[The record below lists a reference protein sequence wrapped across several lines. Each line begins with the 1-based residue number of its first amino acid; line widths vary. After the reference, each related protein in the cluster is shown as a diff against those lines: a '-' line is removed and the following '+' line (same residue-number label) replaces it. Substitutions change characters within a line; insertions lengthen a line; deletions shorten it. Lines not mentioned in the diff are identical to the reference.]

1 MPGMVLAGDVGP
13 IQGSTQKNATKGQQ
27 MSQGAFSPSPI
38 THVISAIM
46 DNYGFSKIEFILARL
61 PVNEK
66 PLVIVVQYV
75 TIEGDVSE
83 AYRVTVPN
91 TPPSFWR
98 WPRP

>member
-1 MPGMVLAGDVGP
+1 
-13 IQGSTQKNATKGQQ
+13 
-27 MSQGAFSPSPI
+27 
-38 THVISAIM
+38 M